1 MTTIAGKSPV
11 TVADRSSGPATTTPP
26 HRTGTARAR
35 RASRVRRLKDQ
46 LVAYG
51 LLAPA
56 LAVFVVFFF
65 VPAAYLLYISF
76 FHWGV
81 LSSATSFVGFENF
94 RRLFAQPLFWHSLAT
109 TGYYTLVM
117 IPATVLLSLGI
128 ALVLREAVT
137 ARRGGIWRAA
147 VFLPHVTPVVATSII
162 WVWIF
167 NPQFGLANF
176 VLTSLHLPALGW
188 LDTTQW
194 ALPAVMI
201 DSLWHSLGLYV
212 IIFLAG
218 LANVPRD
225 LVEVAQLDG
234 AKRQRIFRRIIWPL
248 LSPTTFFVTI
258 LATVNSWQAFSQ
270 IYTMTG
276 GPHGGAGGPAFST
289 TTDALLIY
297 QTAFTYYHF
306 SLAAAMA
313 FVMFAIILFLTVIQ
327 KWISNRLVFY
337 R

>member
-1 MTTIAGKSPV
+1 MTESISQALPV
-11 TVADRSSGPATTTPP
+11 RPGNAAQRRP
-26 HRTGTARAR
+26 GTRRRQGSAR
-35 RASRVRRLKDQ
+35 RSWQAQLRQLRDS

-51 LLAPA
+51 MLAPA
-56 LAVFVVFFF
+56 ITVFTVFFYI
-65 VPAAYLLYISF
+65 PALFLVYIAF
-76 FHWGV
+76 FHWGI
-81 LSSATSFVGFENF
+81 LSSATNFVGLGNF
-94 RRLFAQPLFWHSLAT
+94 RTLLHQPLFFQSLAT
-109 TGYYTLVM
+109 TAYYTVVM
-117 IPATVLLSLGI
+117 IPATVFLSLGV

-137 ARRGGIWRAA
+137 NRWGGVWRSA
-147 VFLPHVTPVVATSII
+147 VFLPHVTPVVATSVI

-176 VLTSLHLPALGW
+176 VLTSVHLPALGW

-218 LANVPRD
+218 LANVPRE
-225 LVEVAQLDG
+225 LVEVARLDG
-234 AKRQRIFRRIIWPL
+234 ARRRRIFWRIIWPL
-248 LSPTTFFVTI
+248 LSPTTFFVVI

-289 TTDALLIY
+289 TTDALLQY
-297 QTAFTYYHF
+297 QTAFTFDHF
-306 SLAAAMA
+306 SLASAMA
-313 FVMFAIILFLTVIQ
+313 LVLFVIILVLTILQ
-327 KWISNRLVFY
+327 KWISNKVVFY